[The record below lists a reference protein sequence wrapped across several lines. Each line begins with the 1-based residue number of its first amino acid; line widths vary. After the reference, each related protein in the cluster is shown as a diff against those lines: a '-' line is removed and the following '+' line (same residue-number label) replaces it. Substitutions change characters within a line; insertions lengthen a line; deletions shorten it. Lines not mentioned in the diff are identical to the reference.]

1 MAEDNKNN
9 TEHGLTKREIECLL
23 WCGHGLTNARIGK
36 KLGLS
41 SRTVEHYLASA
52 IRKLGARNRT
62 EAVYRAS
69 VAGILND
76 PEQIQSRSRKG

>member
-1 MAEDNKNN
+1 MSDDNTRN
-9 TEHGLTKREIECLL
+9 TGHGLTKRETECLL
-23 WCGHGLTNARIGK
+23 WCGRGLTNAQIGK

-52 IRKLGARNRT
+52 IRKLNARNRT

-69 VAGILND
+69 IAGILD
-76 PEQIQSRSRKG
+76 EPEPA

>member
-1 MAEDNKNN
+1 MVEDKRPLIG
-9 TEHGLTKREIECLL
+9 HGLTKREIECLL
-23 WCGHGLTNARIGK
+23 WCGHGLTNAQIGK

-69 VAGILND
+69 VSGILND
-76 PEQIQSRSRKG
+76 IE

>member
-1 MAEDNKNN
+1 MAEDATTN
-9 TEHGLTKREIECLL
+9 TGHGLTKREIECLL
-23 WCGHGLTNARIGK
+23 WCSHGLTNAQIGK

-69 VAGILND
+69 VSGVLND
-76 PEQIQSRSRKG
+76 PEQT